1 MIRPNDYGD
10 FRVDVVVQLFGEVQW
25 TERQI
30 YTQLSAF

>member
-10 FRVDVVVQLFGEVQW
+10 FRVDVVVQLSDEVQW

-30 YTQLSAF
+30 